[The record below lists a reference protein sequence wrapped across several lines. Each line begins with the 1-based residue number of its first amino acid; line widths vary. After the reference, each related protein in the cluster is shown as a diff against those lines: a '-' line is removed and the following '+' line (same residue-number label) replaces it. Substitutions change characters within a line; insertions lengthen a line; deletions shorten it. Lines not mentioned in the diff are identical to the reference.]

1 MRAIRVTIPTI
12 RILLFNV
19 DYMILLYDM
28 QVRSE
33 VKRRIPHHIHM
44 VQVPI
49 RYVPRTLKQKDQRS
63 QINMIMRSRKAYQKG
78 KYVTRKKIP
87 SFKNRP
93 SSHVTH
99 ARRLYGVES
108 VLPSSRVL
116 SRNSG
121 CSINTMK
128 QIVRKGEGAYFSS
141 GSRPNQTAKSWGIAR
156 LAASL
161 TGSKSATI
169 DYSIL
174 ETGCDPRKPAIR
186 LAKQARKRFG
196 QRAKS
201 LQQLSPK
208 QTSFAGDFGT
218 GKSHAKRRYIMR

>member
-1 MRAIRVTIPTI
+1 
-12 RILLFNV
+12 
-19 DYMILLYDM
+19 
-28 QVRSE
+28 
-33 VKRRIPHHIHM
+33 M
-44 VQVPI
+44 VQFKVPI

-78 KYVTRKKIP
+78 KYVTRKKVP

-93 SSHVTH
+93 SNHVTH
-99 ARRLYGVES
+99 ARQLYGVDS
-108 VLPSSRVL
+108 IQPSSTIL
-116 SRNSG
+116 SKNSG
-121 CSINTMK
+121 CSVKAMK

-174 ETGCDPRKPAIR
+174 ESGCDPKKPAFR
-186 LAKQARKRFG
+186 FAQQSRKRFH
-196 QRAKS
+196 R
-201 LQQLSPK
+201 
-208 QTSFAGDFGT
+208 
-218 GKSHAKRRYIMR
+218 GKRHAKRRTISTK